1 MSVKHIEVVDVSDWF
16 NIYAVSYIGV
26 TFHWDMKYFIIV
38 TESFVLEWGWVDLA
52 IPLTDDLA
60 HVTVVCSQWKFHK
73 VALCCV

>member
-38 TESFVLEWGWVDLA
+38 TESFVLEWGL
-52 IPLTDDLA
+52 
-60 HVTVVCSQWKFHK
+60 
-73 VALCCV
+73 